1 MQQQATAAYRTIRQ
15 KTASPRELE
24 AGLLLA
30 AAGRLQT
37 HREAGILRVAD
48 LVPALTYN
56 CKLWTILMTS
66 AMREPD
72 RLPPG
77 LSTVVVELG
86 LYVIRQTAAALAGP
100 TLTAAL
106 APLPALIAVNRTV
119 ATGLRGSAAT
129 DGLRP

>member
-1 MQQQATAAYRTIRQ
+1 M
-15 KTASPRELE
+15 
-24 AGLLLA
+24 
-30 AAGRLQT
+30 
-37 HREAGILRVAD
+37 
-48 LVPALTYN
+48 PALTYN